1 MNKNYEMKKMEGDFQ
16 KVYKICFLGD
26 PAVGKTSIIIR
37 HTEKRF
43 EDTYKLTIG
52 TDISAKLM
60 QVEDKNIY
68 LIIWDIGGQERYQIL
83 RESYLQ
89 GSFGAIIVFSISDK
103 ESFNHV
109 SDWLNEYWKT
119 CGRLPV
125 LVLANKIDLKDERV
139 VDDEEIKKKF
149 EELGI
154 QYLETSAKTGE
165 NVDKA
170 FELIIQKI
178 FKEESEK
185 K

>member
-1 MNKNYEMKKMEGDFQ
+1 MEGDFH

-37 HTEKRF
+37 HTEKRY

-60 QVEDKNIY
+60 QIEDKNIY

-89 GSFGAIIVFSISDK
+89 GSFGSIIVFSVSDK
-103 ESFNHV
+103 DSFNHV
-109 SDWLNEYWKT
+109 DDWLNEFRKT
-119 CGRLPV
+119 CGNISAL
-125 LVLANKIDLKDERV
+125 LIANKIDLEDERV
-139 VDDEEIKKKF
+139 VSEEEIKKKA
-149 EELGI
+149 EELNI
-154 QYLETSAKTGE
+154 PYIETSAKTGE

-170 FELIIQKI
+170 FELIIQDILQRETSK
-178 FKEESEK
+178 F
-185 K
+185 

>member
-1 MNKNYEMKKMEGDFQ
+1 MEEELH

-37 HTEKRF
+37 HTENRF
-43 EDTYKLTIG
+43 EESYKLTIG

-89 GSFGAIIVFSISDK
+89 GSFGAIIVFSVTDRD
-103 ESFNHV
+103 SFNHTN
-109 SDWLNEYWKT
+109 DWLNEYRRT
-119 CGRLPV
+119 CGNLPAL
-125 LVLANKIDLKDERV
+125 LVANKIDLVDERIISP
-139 VDDEEIKKKF
+139 EEIKKKS

-154 QYLETSAKTGE
+154 EYIETSAKTGE
-165 NVDKA
+165 NID
-170 FELIIQKI
+170 KI
-178 FKEESEK
+178 FENIVQQIFSSEK
-185 K
+185 CQIS

>member
-1 MNKNYEMKKMEGDFQ
+1 MEGDFH

-68 LIIWDIGGQERYQIL
+68 VIIWDIGGQERYQIL

-89 GSFGAIIVFSISDK
+89 GSFGAIIVFSVTDRD
-103 ESFNHV
+103 SFNH
-109 SDWLNEYWKT
+109 SNDWLNEYRKT
-119 CGRLPV
+119 CGDLPA
-125 LVLANKIDLKDERV
+125 LLLANKIDLKDQRV
-139 VDDEEIKKKF
+139 VSEDEVKKKA

-154 QYLETSAKTGE
+154 PVLETSAKTGE
-165 NVDKA
+165 NIDDA
-170 FELIIQKI
+170 FKLIIQEILQQEACKI
-178 FKEESEK
+178 
-185 K
+185 